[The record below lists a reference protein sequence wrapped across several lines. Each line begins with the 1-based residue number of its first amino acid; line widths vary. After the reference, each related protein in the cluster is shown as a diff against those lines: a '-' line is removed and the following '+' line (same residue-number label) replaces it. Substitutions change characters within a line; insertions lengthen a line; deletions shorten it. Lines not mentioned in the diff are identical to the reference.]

1 MSPGALLPLLEI
13 DSQPLS
19 LHGWLTCRN
28 LAKERRT
35 LWLFEAIG
43 TQEDNE
49 DNDECNNLNDLTN
62 DE

>member
-19 LHGWLTCRN
+19 LHGWVTCRD
-28 LAKERRT
+28 LAKEGRT

-43 TQEDNE
+43 TQEGNE
-49 DNDECNNLNDLTN
+49 DNDGC
-62 DE
+62 